1 MLFFYGAYAWYNTPM
16 PYHKEHAVITR
27 ISREVLR
34 LTKKH
39 FGSILQVATKSDV
52 RDISSFLDN
61 AIDRVIRKRISAA
74 FPADILIT
82 EEFSPHLDPAHARA
96 WVVDPLCG
104 SMNVARGVKFFATNI
119 ALVEGGKVVAAW
131 VIDHAREE
139 LIWGLGDKKVYREN
153 KRLKRLGV
161 GAAVPVVEVDHGYFF
176 RLPIE
181 LRKRIGRFTSEVL
194 LQKNVIFSSHG
205 SSLGFAYVA
214 TGQLQAAVTMH
225 IYPWDFI
232 AECFLI
238 EQNGGVAT
246 NFNGSPWSIRSKSIV
261 MAGDKNIHRTL
272 LRLLKKNKLD
282 NLT

>member
-1 MLFFYGAYAWYNTPM
+1 M
-16 PYHKEHAVITR
+16 PYHKEHAA
-27 ISREVLR
+27 ISRIAQEVLR

-39 FGSILQVATKSDV
+39 FGTILQVATKTDV
-52 RDISSFLDN
+52 RDISSFLDH

-82 EEFSPHLDPAHARA
+82 EEFSPHLDPAHGRA

-139 LIWGLGDKKVYREN
+139 LIWGLGDKKVFQSAKAVR
-153 KRLKRLGV
+153 RLKYSSV
-161 GAAVPVVEVDHGYFF
+161 MSVVEIEQAYYYK
-176 RLPIE
+176 LPIVVQE
-181 LRKRIGRFTSEVL
+181 RIARFTADAL
-194 LQKNVIFSSHG
+194 LQKNITCYNYG

-214 TGQLQAAVTMH
+214 TGQLQAAVTVN

-232 AECFLI
+232 AACFLI
-238 EQNGGVAT
+238 EQNGGIVT
-246 NFNGSPWSIRSKSIV
+246 NFNGTPWNIRSKSIV